1 MNKIKAVTWTA
12 ALGSTPGPES
22 PRAAFLLYGKGL
34 CMGGADV
41 VPGVSGGTIAL
52 ITGIYEDLLAAIKSF
67 DHRFLQRLLRLDFK
81 GALVTAHVRFLMVLL
96 AGIATAVISIARI
109 MHHLLQHYPV
119 PVWSLFFGLILASI
133 LVVGRTVPSWQR
145 TGTISA
151 FLGGTAAAWLI
162 VGMIPVST
170 PETGWF
176 IFISGFIAICA
187 MILPGLSGA
196 FLLLILG
203 KYEFITGAIKNPF
216 ILDNLVILAVFSAGA
231 LAGILSFSRLL
242 KWLLDR
248 WHGLAMAFLTGL
260 MTGSLRKIWPW
271 KETLETT
278 LVRGKIHV
286 LREANIL
293 PPEFGGE
300 FRLALLL
307 AAAGFVAVLLLERLS
322 KT

>member
-1 MNKIKAVTWTA
+1 
-12 ALGSTPGPES
+12 
-22 PRAAFLLYGKGL
+22 
-34 CMGGADV
+34 
-41 VPGVSGGTIAL
+41 
-52 ITGIYEDLLAAIKSF
+52 
-67 DHRFLQRLLRLDFK
+67 LRLDLK
-81 GALVTAHVRFLMVLL
+81 GALATAHVRFLVVLL

-133 LVVGRTVPSWQR
+133 LVVGRKVPSWQR
-145 TGTISA
+145 PKTISA
-151 FLGGTAAAWLI
+151 FLGGTAVAWLM
-162 VGMIPVST
+162 VGMIPVAT

-203 KYEFITGAIKNPF
+203 KYEFITGAIKNPL
-216 ILDNLVILAVFSAGA
+216 ILDNLAILVVFAAGA

-248 WHGLAMAFLTGL
+248 WHDLAMAFLTGL

-271 KETLETT
+271 KEVLETT
-278 LVRGKIHV
+278 LVRDKIHV

-300 FRLALLL
+300 FVLALTL
-307 AAAGFVAVLLLERLS
+307 AAVGFAAVLLLERLS